1 MNGRTTFASFSRSLL
16 LAGVALALFAAP
28 LATPARALSQLQ
40 PAPTA
45 EEAKKPAKPGA
56 PGGSGGSGVDEG
68 DDAGGAQPAPP
79 AGEKPAKPAAPGGGA
94 DEGDDGDGAQPAP
107 PADGKPAVPPAGG
120 NQPTPPPAGGG
131 DDGDDGGAQPAPP
144 ADNKPAPPAG
154 GDQPAVPPAGGGGDG
169 GDDGGDAGPSQPGT
183 PPAPPPDGGNG
194 GGGDEA
200 NDPARPPTD
209 ENGPAPEVLYDLAT
223 LPQPVKRMRELIMEA
238 CKSGDL
244 EKLRPLIGTGDSA
257 TRLSFD
263 DSGDDPIDV
272 LKQSS
277 GDEGGQEILAIL
289 LEVLEAGFVHLDAG
303 TDQELYVWP
312 YFFAVPLDK
321 LGAPQRVELFK
332 LITAG
337 DYEDMKGYGAYIF
350 YRVGITPEGK
360 WEFFIA
366 GD

>member
-1 MNGRTTFASFSRSLL
+1 MSDRATFARLGQSFLF
-16 LAGVALALFAAP
+16 AVAALALFAAP

-45 EEAKKPAKPGA
+45 EEGKKPAKPG

-68 DDAGGAQPAPP
+68 DDAGGAQPVPP
-79 AGEKPAKPAAPGGGA
+79 ADGNDPAKPEKPASPGGV
-94 DEGDDGDGAQPAP
+94 DDGDDGGGQPAP
-107 PADGKPAVPPAGG
+107 PGGNNPAPPVGGDQPAPPPAG
-120 NQPTPPPAGGG
+120 GGG
-131 DDGDDGGAQPAPP
+131 DDGDDGDAPA
-144 ADNKPAPPAG
+144 
-154 GDQPAVPPAGGGGDG
+154 
-169 GDDGGDAGPSQPGT
+169 QPGT
-183 PPAPPPDGGNG
+183 PPAPPADDEGGNAG
-194 GGGDEA
+194 GGNAD
-200 NDPARPPTD
+200 DPARPPTD
-209 ENGPAPEVLYDLAT
+209 ENGPVPEINYDVTT
-223 LPQPVKRMRELIMEA
+223 LPQPVKRMRELIIEA

-244 EKLRPLIGTGDSA
+244 QKLSPLIGKGESA

-263 DSGDDPIDV
+263 ESETDPIEI

-277 GDEGGQEILAIL
+277 GDEDGQEILAIL

-303 TDQELYVWP
+303 TDRELYVWP

-321 LGAPQRVELFK
+321 LDAPQRVELFK

-350 YRVGITPEGK
+350 YRVGISPEGK